1 MIVQSPPVPD
11 SSAQPRLLIVDDHPV
26 FRLGIARLL
35 GKERDIVICGE
46 AENATAALDAMRR
59 LTPDV
64 VLLDVSM
71 PGPNG
76 IETIKLMLAEQPRL
90 IILVLSM
97 HEESLYA
104 LRALRAGAKGYV
116 MKHQAIDNVVQAVRK
131 VLAGGVYVSPQF
143 GEQLIFKAIQGS
155 NGDVGMAV
163 DTLSDRE
170 LEVLQLFGRG
180 KSTREVASMCTTSP
194 STQSG

>member
-131 VLAGGVYVSPQF
+131 VLRAAFTS
-143 GEQLIFKAIQGS
+143 ARS
-155 NGDVGMAV
+155 
-163 DTLSDRE
+163 S
-170 LEVLQLFGRG
+170 
-180 KSTREVASMCTTSP
+180 ASS
-194 STQSG
+194 